1 MVLAELGGKLRESLR
16 KLHSHQG
23 NVTATRL
30 NEVLSEIT
38 RALIEADVNVK
49 LVMKL
54 RENVKSKVEKMLVDD
69 EKAAAE
75 NDDTTNGNKP
85 RASSNVSKTVQRVV
99 VDELTAL
106 LQPDRQPYKMRKG
119 RPNVILFVG
128 LQGAGKTTTIAKYA
142 NYYQRRGW
150 KTAMVCADTFRAGAF
165 DQLKQNATK
174 LRVPFYGSY
183 TQADP
188 VAIAQEGVDQFSK
201 EHYEV
206 IIVDTSGRHR
216 QEAGLLEEMQEI
228 AAAVDPDNTILVM
241 DATQGQAVY
250 DQAVA
255 FSNAVDVGSVIV
267 TKLDGHAK
275 GGGALSAVAATES
288 PIVFLGSGEHFDDL
302 DPFNAQSFVSKL
314 LGFGDVRGL
323 MEAMKGAGPDG
334 KTQEELMEKMSK
346 GEFTLRDMYSQF
358 QRVMN
363 MGPLGKVMG
372 MIPGM
377 PDYLMPKGSS
387 GDDESTNRL
396 KKFLYM
402 MDSMTDKELDGK
414 VDFSDYNDID
424 ASPATK
430 SRIRRIAAGSGTH
443 PKEVQMMLQVHK
455 QFESM
460 INKMGKSGMIGK
472 QAQQRQQAMV
482 AQMRKNPNL
491 INQRLNQMDPRML
504 QQMGGREAVQQMMQS
519 MAKGGGAGAGGGGML
534 GMGGGM
540 DAMAAMSGMGGG
552 MPGMGGMMPGMG
564 GMPGMPPGGVA
575 AAGPGGMPQMPPGM
589 DMETLMKM
597 AQSMGMGGT
606 GGAR

>member
-1 MVLAELGGKLRESLR
+1 MVLAELGGKLRDSLR
-16 KLHSHQG
+16 KLHASSGHVSQ
-23 NVTATRL
+23 NQL
-30 NEVLSEIT
+30 NSVLSEIT
-38 RALIEADVNVK
+38 RALIESDVNVK

-54 RENVKSKVEKMLVDD
+54 RDNVKKSVEPLLEDD
-69 EKAAAE
+69 DDDGTTEDAAQQQHRKA
-75 NDDTTNGNKP
+75 
-85 RASSNVSKTVQRVV
+85 SNVSKLVQKAVV
-99 VDELTAL
+99 EELVQL
-106 LQPDRQPYKMRKG
+106 LQPNRKAYTMKRG
-119 RPNVILFVG
+119 KPNVILFVG

-183 TQADP
+183 TEADP
-188 VAIAQEGVDQFSK
+188 VAIAEEGVDQFVK

-228 AAAVDPDNTILVM
+228 AAAVQPDNTILVM

-250 DQAVA
+250 DQAIA
-255 FSNAVDVGSVIV
+255 FSDAVDVGSVII

-288 PIVFLGSGEHFDDL
+288 PIIFLGSGEHFDDL

-314 LGFGDVRGL
+314 LGFGDMRGL
-323 MEAMKGAGPDG
+323 MEAMKGGDDG
-334 KTQEELMEKMSK
+334 KSQEELMEKMSK

-363 MGPLGKVMG
+363 MGPLNKVMG

-377 PDYLMPKGSS
+377 PDYLIPKGT
-387 GDDESTNRL
+387 GDDASTNRL

-402 MDSMTDKELDGK
+402 MDSMTNKELDGK
-414 VDFSDYNDID
+414 VDFSDR
-424 ASPATK
+424 STPQVR

-443 PKEVQMMLQVHK
+443 PKEVEMLLQVHK
-455 QFESM
+455 QFEGMVS
-460 INKMGKSGMIGK
+460 KMGKSGLVGK
-472 QAQQRQQAMV
+472 QAQARQQAMA

-491 INQRLNQMDPRML
+491 INQRLNQMDPRLL
-504 QQMGGREAVQQMMQS
+504 QQMGGREAVQQMMQQ
-519 MAKGGGAGAGGGGML
+519 MAKGGGAAGAGGMPNMEAL
-534 GMGGGM
+534 MG
-540 DAMAAMSGMGGG
+540 GGG
-552 MPGMGGMMPGMG
+552 MPGMGFPGLG
-564 GMPGMPPGGVA
+564 GMPGLGGTAPPG
-575 AAGPGGMPQMPPGM
+575 AGGMPPGM

-597 AQSMGMGGT
+597 AP
-606 GGAR
+606 R